1 MVTRVF
7 VIAVDGRQLLLQN
20 GDTLKFGL
28 VVSDPIL
35 DISFVLRVRLDLFV
49 NGGNLALEHWITL
62 PGGCLDLMMIGVF
75 VFGFANATRQVID
88 LRRLLGHVWMV
99 LAIAGAQIIELSLG
113 LGQLRLERNQPRILI
128 ISVKVHNRRSREELA
143 LIV

>member
-35 DISFVLRVRLDLFV
+35 DISFALRVRLDLFV
-49 NGGNLALEHWITL
+49 NGGNLAFEHWITL

-75 VFGFANATRQVID
+75 GFGFATAARQGID
-88 LRRLLGHVWMV
+88 LRRPLGHVWV
-99 LAIAGAQIIELSLG
+99 GLAITGAQSILLRFA
-113 LGQLRLERNQPRILI
+113 LGQ
-128 ISVKVHNRRSREELA
+128 
-143 LIV
+143 